1 MGLVLII
8 AVIILI
14 VMGILGLFR
23 SLGWVHVKMWR
34 AILEIVIGVI
44 VLIFAF
50 FSGLLSFS

>member
-1 MGLVLII
+1 MGLILII

-14 VMGILGLFR
+14 VMGILGFFR
-23 SLGWVHVKMWR
+23 SLGWAHVKVWR